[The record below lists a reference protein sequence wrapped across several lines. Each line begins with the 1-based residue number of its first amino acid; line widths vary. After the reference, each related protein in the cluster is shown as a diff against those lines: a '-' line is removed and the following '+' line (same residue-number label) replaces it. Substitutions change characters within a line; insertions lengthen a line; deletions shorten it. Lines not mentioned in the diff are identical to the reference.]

1 MSEVHSSVFVQN
13 VRVIGGSSCK
23 SVIDAVPFM
32 LYTHRS
38 AIRRGM
44 ELVMVY
50 RRKYSPA
57 PSRSVWDPHRAITIR
72 VGIRVASKVV

>member
-1 MSEVHSSVFVQN
+1 MLVQN
-13 VRVIGGSSCK
+13 IRVIWGNSCK
-23 SVIDAVPFM
+23 SVMDVVPFM

-38 AIRRGM
+38 AIRSGM

-57 PSRSVWDPHRAITIR
+57 PSRSVWEPHRAITIR
-72 VGIRVASKVV
+72 VGMRVASKAV

>member
-1 MSEVHSSVFVQN
+1 MFVQN
-13 VRVIGGSSCK
+13 VRVVVGSSCK

-38 AIRRGM
+38 AIRRGI

-50 RRKYSPA
+50 SRKYSPA
-57 PSRSVWDPHRAITIR
+57 PSRSVWEPHRAITIR
-72 VGIRVASKVV
+72 VGMRVASKAV